1 MEQIKSILL
10 THAARYPKMQPTDA
24 VKLLF
29 QSEFGGG
36 HLVADEE
43 RFRAYL
49 RAEYERTP
57 KDEISTLCEEI
68 GDGMLRV
75 YLAPLDASDLDLLA
89 AAFLKGAKET
99 KGSVVR
105 FEEKLAVL
113 RELTEKGT
121 FAFSPRE
128 LDDYLTAYRDAGYPA
143 VSHSDAYRQ
152 AYRPAY
158 RIVRKG
164 DF

>member
-1 MEQIKSILL
+1 MDKINLILMA
-10 THAARYPKMQPTDA
+10 HAVRYPKMQPTDA

-49 RAEYERTP
+49 FAEYERTP
-57 KDEISTLCEEI
+57 KDANSPLTEEI

-75 YLAPLDASDLDLLA
+75 YLAPLDASELDRLA
-89 AAFLKGAKET
+89 SAFLKGAAEKQ
-99 KGSVVR
+99 GSVAR
-105 FEEKLAVL
+105 FEEKLAIL

-121 FAFSPRE
+121 FSFSLEE
-128 LDDYLTAYRDAGYPA
+128 LNTYLAAYRDAGYPA
-143 VSHSDAYRQ
+143 VSHSNAYRQ
-152 AYRPAY
+152 AYHPAY
-158 RIVRKG
+158 RIVREE